1 MTSTNKLTVIIA
13 FRNEGD
19 EVEKTIQSILETTKR
34 GSVPIILMDDAS
46 DDGVDYKAIA
56 EKYGCRYRRM
66 PNPLGPA
73 IARMIGARWCT
84 TEHLVFMDGHMRFY
98 DRNWNER
105 VIRLLDANP
114 RVILCSGTINIA
126 APKGGEVHRWQ
137 SGACFKNEAPGGIF
151 EALWAKD
158 LPEDRKSEV
167 AEIPCVLGAFYAFKK
182 SFWQEIKGLSGLCGY
197 GYEEPFMSLKA
208 WYLGG
213 KCLMLKDFY
222 VGHLYRETP
231 PTPINSERFHANQ
244 MMLLDVFTFD
254 KEEHDKR
261 IKEFRALFGED
272 LLNKMDAA
280 YAGQANNIRILKE
293 YLAEHKDEANIARLW
308 ELNAE
313 RHP

>member
-46 DDGVDYKAIA
+46 DDGVDYEAVAK
-56 EKYGCRYRRM
+56 EYGCRYRRM
-66 PNPLGPA
+66 PNALGPA
-73 IARMIGARWCT
+73 IARMIGARWCD
-84 TEHLVFMDGHMRFY
+84 TEYFVFMDGHMRLY

-105 VIRLLDANP
+105 VIKVLDENP
-114 RVILCSGTINIA
+114 RAILCSGTLNMA
-126 APKGGEVHRWQ
+126 AETGNRWH

-158 LPEDRKSEV
+158 VPEYRGETM
-167 AEIPCVLGAFYAFKK
+167 EIPCVLGAFYAFKK

-213 KCLMLKDFY
+213 KCLILRDFY
-222 VGHLYRETP
+222 VGHLYREVP
-231 PTPINSERFHANQ
+231 PTPINGERYYANQ
-244 MMLLDVFTFD
+244 MMLLDVFTLD
-254 KEEHDKR
+254 PEERDKR
-261 IKEFRALFGED
+261 VKEYRAQFDEEMLK
-272 LLNKMDAA
+272 KMDAA
-280 YAGQANNIRILKE
+280 YAGQANNVRVLKE
-293 YLAEHKDEANIARLW
+293 YIAEHKDEANIAKLW
-308 ELNAE
+308 ALNAE

>member
-1 MTSTNKLTVIIA
+1 MVSANKLTVIIA

-19 EVEKTIQSILETTKR
+19 EVEKTVQSILETTKR

-73 IARMIGARWCT
+73 IARTIGARWCT
-84 TEHLVFMDGHMRFY
+84 TEQFVFMDGHMRLY

-105 VIRLLDANP
+105 VIKTLDENP
-114 RVILCSGTINIA
+114 RAILCAGTLNIA
-126 APKGGEVHRWQ
+126 VKTGDRWQ
-137 SGACFKNEAPGGIF
+137 SGACFKNEAPSGIF

-158 LPEDRKSEV
+158 MSEFRGDIM
-167 AEIPCVLGAFYAFKK
+167 EIPCVLGAFYAFKK

-197 GYEEPFMSLKA
+197 GYEEPFMSLKT

-213 KCLMLKDFY
+213 KCLMLRDFY

-231 PTPINSERFHANQ
+231 PTPINSERYYANQ
-244 MMLLDVFTFD
+244 MMLLDVFTLD
-254 KEEHDKR
+254 SEERNKR
-261 IKEFRALFGED
+261 VEAYRAQFGADMLE
-272 LLNKMDAA
+272 KMDAA
-280 YAGQANNIRILKE
+280 YAGQANNVGILKK
-293 YLAEHKDEANIARLW
+293 YIAEHKDEANIARLW